1 MCCKDLDEEMEH
13 SRLYYARSLGM
24 GWVCGGE
31 STQGNGKGREKK
43 IVESKVN
50 FKS

>member
-31 STQGNGKGREKK
+31 STYKEMGKGEKRK
-43 IVESKVN
+43 L
-50 FKS
+50 